1 MKFVRGDLRKLQT
14 GLLVGLALIVI
25 GGIGVYFGN
34 DAMQTARRELAEA
47 QAARNEADNQ
57 LRRMRGEEME
67 IREKSVIFRQ
77 LEARGMVGEERR
89 LEWSELLEAI
99 RERRQLAGLR
109 YEFGPQRPLDNTA
122 TMPTGRAKVW
132 HVGWPRASSIRARPP
147 PTAAAWRG
155 APRARTWR
163 PRATWRTRPN
173 RAWAIDGADVERGRA
188 PNRSEH
194 LREQGPERVKAS
206 RTLSEHCPRISW
218 LPVGPD
224 RAVSRERRGSS
235 TRR

>member
-47 QAARNEADNQ
+47 QATRNEADNQ

-122 TMPTGRAKVW
+122 TMPTGLTYFVSPMSLQLDLLHEEDLTRLLADIRRQAKALIRIRSCAISRVTEGQAGVADPAAVFNLRAECRIDWITLRQV
-132 HVGWPRASSIRARPP
+132 HAREGKQSP
-147 PTAAAWRG
+147 
-155 APRARTWR
+155 
-163 PRATWRTRPN
+163 
-173 RAWAIDGADVERGRA
+173 
-188 PNRSEH
+188 
-194 LREQGPERVKAS
+194 
-206 RTLSEHCPRISW
+206 
-218 LPVGPD
+218 
-224 RAVSRERRGSS
+224 
-235 TRR
+235 

>member
-47 QAARNEADNQ
+47 QATRNEADNQ
-57 LRRMRGEEME
+57 LRRMRGEERE

-122 TMPTGRAKVW
+122 TMPTGLIYFVSPMSLQLDLLHEEDLTRLLADIRRQAKALIRIRSCVISRLTEGQAGAADPAVIFNLRAEC
-132 HVGWPRASSIRARPP
+132 R
-147 PTAAAWRG
+147 
-155 APRARTWR
+155 
-163 PRATWRTRPN
+163 
-173 RAWAIDGADVERGRA
+173 IDWITLRQAHAGEGRQS
-188 PNRSEH
+188 P
-194 LREQGPERVKAS
+194 
-206 RTLSEHCPRISW
+206 
-218 LPVGPD
+218 
-224 RAVSRERRGSS
+224 
-235 TRR
+235 